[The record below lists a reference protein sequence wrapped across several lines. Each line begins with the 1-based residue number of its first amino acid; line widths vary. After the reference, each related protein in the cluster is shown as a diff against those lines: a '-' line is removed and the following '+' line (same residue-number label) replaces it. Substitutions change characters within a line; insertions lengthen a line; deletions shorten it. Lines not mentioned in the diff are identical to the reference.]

1 MPPFFFLIGFSS
13 VGSHPPVSERS
24 KIPLMSSRLSKY
36 QKLEICPR
44 LRTRTVCR
52 NTGARVGQLLQHQKF
67 TFCAAFCHTPKF
79 ALPYSIH
86 NDARLKVQSQRL
98 LTPK

>member
-24 KIPLMSSRLSKY
+24 EIPLMSSRLSKY

-44 LRTRTVCR
+44 LPTRTVCR
-52 NTGARVGQLLQHQKF
+52 NTGARVGQLLQHHKF
-67 TFCAAFCHTPKF
+67 TFCAAFHT
-79 ALPYSIH
+79 
-86 NDARLKVQSQRL
+86 DRVQEHGCPCETSVFL
-98 LTPK
+98 SKTNCPAIF